1 MERDRKVGQVVT
13 SLVMS
18 FTRFPPVPFPAGG
31 GPEGVGNGEGNE
43 R

>member
-1 MERDRKVGQVVT
+1 MNERLFPSHS